1 MRANR
6 IPRVSA
12 TFRRKNVARSPETA
26 TRPAQRNSLRGL
38 VMYMVGATGFEPATS
53 CSRSRRSTGLS
64 YAPPTLY
71 IADAGVGRMK
81 RAQKDSNLQPSDP

>member
-1 MRANR
+1 MKPVGVIAERLLDA
-6 IPRVSA
+6 
-12 TFRRKNVARSPETA
+12 K
-26 TRPAQRNSLRGL
+26 RPAMHWRAVCSNLIDVEL
-38 VMYMVGATGFEPATS
+38 FDMVGATGFEPATS